1 VSEQYLS
8 MVVRDI
14 TMWVLYTRFIDEI
27 LAFGKSSCILT
38 RLRAV
43 CLLIVATK
51 SLIINGL

>member
-1 VSEQYLS
+1 
-8 MVVRDI
+8 
-14 TMWVLYTRFIDEI
+14 MWVLYTRFIDEI